1 MYSSFILSSGNR
13 KPEVSELHKHIVP
26 KYAARWRDL
35 GVQLKI
41 PEHHLNTIAV
51 NNTNHP
57 SYSEQCCKAVLEKWM
72 DITHNATWNM
82 LHLAIDHFTTSS
94 HNSNYE
100 SMNYCIGVLYR
111 CTSVS
116 MYIPII

>member
-1 MYSSFILSSGNR
+1 MHIFYSLSSGSE
-13 KPEVSELHKHIVP
+13 KLEVSELHSRIVP

-57 SYSEQCCKAVLEKWM
+57 SYCEQCCKAMLQKWM
-72 DITHNATWNM
+72 KITPNATWSM
-82 LHLAIDHFTTSS
+82 LHMAIDCLSDSF
-94 HNSNYE
+94 E
-100 SMNYCIGVLYR
+100 SFHYGM
-111 CTSVS
+111 
-116 MYIPII
+116 

>member
-1 MYSSFILSSGNR
+1 MHYFTLLFSKLMHILYSLSSGSEN
-13 KPEVSELHKHIVP
+13 PEVSELHSRIVP

-57 SYSEQCCKAVLEKWM
+57 SYCEQCCKAMLQKWM
-72 DITHNATWNM
+72 EITPNATWSVLNM
-82 LHLAIDHFTTSS
+82 ATDCLSDSS
-94 HNSNYE
+94 HNG
-100 SMNYCIGVLYR
+100 M
-111 CTSVS
+111 
-116 MYIPII
+116 

>member
-1 MYSSFILSSGNR
+1 MHILYTLSSGSE

-51 NNTNHP
+51 NNANHP
-57 SYSEQCCKAVLEKWM
+57 SYCEQCCKAMLQKWLK
-72 DITHNATWNM
+72 ITPNATWSM
-82 LHLAIDHFTTSS
+82 LHMAIDCLSDSS
-94 HNSNYE
+94 RNG
-100 SMNYCIGVLYR
+100 M
-111 CTSVS
+111 
-116 MYIPII
+116 

>member
-1 MYSSFILSSGNR
+1 MPLFNFTLGNR
-13 KPEVSELHKHIVP
+13 KPEASELHRHIVP

-72 DITHNATWNM
+72 KITPNATWDK
-82 LHLAIDHFTTSS
+82 LHSVIECFTTLS
-94 HNSNYE
+94 HDDNSE
-100 SMNYCIGVLYR
+100 GM
-111 CTSVS
+111 
-116 MYIPII
+116 